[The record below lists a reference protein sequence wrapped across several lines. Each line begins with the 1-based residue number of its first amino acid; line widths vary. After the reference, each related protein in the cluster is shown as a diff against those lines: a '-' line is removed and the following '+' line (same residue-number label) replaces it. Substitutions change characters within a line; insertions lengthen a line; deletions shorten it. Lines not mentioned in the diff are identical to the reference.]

1 MVPNY
6 SPTLNLMIN
15 TARKAARSLL
25 KDFGEVEYLQA
36 STKSPGDF
44 VSKADLRAE
53 KIIREELEQARPY
66 YGWIGEESAEA
77 IGKDPTRRWI
87 VDPLDGTSNFLHGI
101 PHWAI
106 SIALEHKKEIVAGV
120 IYDPVKDECYVAEKG
135 NGAWL
140 NEKRLRV
147 SGRENMLEMLFATGI
162 PFANKTGLSS
172 TLQEINNLM
181 PQCSGLRRNG
191 AAALDLAYVA
201 AGRLDGYWERG
212 LNSWDIAAGILLVKE
227 AGGLVESLEKNL
239 DPILNGSIIAA
250 SNKVFNQFSSI
261 ILKSN

>member
-1 MVPNY
+1 
-6 SPTLNLMIN
+6 MIKA
-15 TARKAARSLL
+15 ARKAARSLL
-25 KDFGEVEYLQA
+25 KDFGEVEHLQA
-36 STKSPGDF
+36 ATKSPGDF

-66 YGWIGEESAEA
+66 YGWVGEESEEV

-106 SIALEHKKEIVAGV
+106 SIALEHKKEVVIGV
-120 IYDPVKDECYVAEKG
+120 IYDPIKNECYVAEKG

-162 PFANKTGLSS
+162 PFANKAGLSS

-181 PQCSGLRRNG
+181 PKCSGLRRNG

-212 LNSWDIAAGILLVKE
+212 LNSWDIAAGILIVRE
-227 AGGLVESLEKNL
+227 SGGLVESLEGDM
-239 DPILNGSIIAA
+239 DPISNGSIIAA
-250 SNKVFNQFSSI
+250 SNKVFNELSDI
-261 ILKSN
+261 ILRSG

>member
-1 MVPNY
+1 MPN
-6 SPTLNLMIN
+6 SSATLNIMIKA
-15 TARKAARSLL
+15 ARKAARSLL
-25 KDFGEVEYLQA
+25 KDFGEVENLQA

-53 KIIREELEQARPY
+53 KIIREELEKARPY
-66 YGWIGEESAEA
+66 YGWLGEESEEV

-106 SIALEHKKEIVAGV
+106 SIALEHKKEIVIGI

-140 NEKRLRV
+140 NDKRLRV
-147 SGRENMLEMLFATGI
+147 SGRETMLEMLFATGV
-162 PFANKTGLSS
+162 PFADKDCLPS
-172 TLQEINNLM
+172 TLKEINNLM
-181 PQCSGLRRNG
+181 PRCSGLRRNG
-191 AAALDLAYVA
+191 SAALDLAYVA

-212 LNSWDIAAGILLVKE
+212 LNSWDVAAGILIVRE
-227 AGGLVESLEKNL
+227 AGGLVKSLDNDH
-239 DPILNGSIIAA
+239 DPN
-250 SNKVFNQFSSI
+250 
-261 ILKSN
+261 